1 MNKNKILVNKTLNI
15 SDTRSEEITKDIIGT
30 LMSVKLIDDGIKKL
44 MERYDAES
52 LLAGMQLMRAI
63 DHNAKLAVTR
73 ENRLESFR
81 SGPSQDPKWN

>member
-15 SDTRSEEITKDIIGT
+15 SDARSEEITKDIIDT
-30 LMSVKLIDDGIKKL
+30 LMSKKIVDNGIKKL

-63 DHNAKLAVTR
+63 DYNAKLAVTR
-73 ENRLESFR
+73 ENRLVSFL
-81 SGPSQDPKWN
+81 SGPPQDPTWN